1 MENRVTSNNIIK
13 LEPNEL
19 FVFGSNLSGF
29 HGKGA
34 AKTALKWGAKYGEGV
49 GLYGQTYA
57 LPTVYYNIKRSL
69 TIQEIKEYVDEFI
82 SFANENKDLI
92 FLVTEVGCK
101 LAGHK
106 VSDIAPLFKNA
117 VNIENIHLPERFWDI
132 LNLQNILIF
141 RKSKIK

>member
-1 MENRVTSNNIIK
+1 M
-13 LEPNEL
+13 
-19 FVFGSNLSGF
+19 
-29 HGKGA
+29 
-34 AKTALKWGAKYGEGV
+34 GAKYGEGV

-92 FLVTEVGCK
+92 FLVTEVGCN